1 MREVFV
7 ACLVSIDRDP
17 IRPLIVRVRA
27 RIARFIYD
35 IAERVGSSGGG
46 FALDVLLTTS
56 RVHFVRV
63 LAASSTPTATAS
75 QELYAHPFEHDDQ
88 DEHD

>member
-1 MREVFV
+1 MCI
-7 ACLVSIDRDP
+7 A
-17 IRPLIVRVRA
+17 IVIPKGATVNKD
-27 RIARFIYD
+27 YLHNGWCGNSD
-35 IAERVGSSGGG
+35 GGG

-63 LAASSTPTATAS
+63 LTASSMSTATAA
-75 QELYAHPFEHDDQ
+75 QELNAHPFEHDDQ

>member
-1 MREVFV
+1 MRKVFV
-7 ACLVSIDRDP
+7 ASLVSIDRDP
-17 IRPLIVRVRA
+17 IRALVVGIRA
-27 RIARFIYD
+27 RIARFID
-35 IAERVGSSGGG
+35 DVAERVSDCGG

-63 LAASSTPTATAS
+63 LAASSMSTTAAS
-75 QELYAHPFEHDDQ
+75 QYLYAHPFEHDDQ